1 MAPVLPGLAV
11 GGTSVKGM
19 AGGFLQAILAEMI
32 ANKIGG
38 ALQGGLGS
46 GLQPQ
51 ITGGGGAGSKFMIT
65 LPEAR
70 QTELAFANE
79 NFRRRLMGLPELN
92 AQEFIAER
100 EEQLRQSAREA
111 GQREYARE
119 QLKTSAAIAP
129 SVANMA
135 GTMATANAQV
145 GSNIAQ
151 KLLEQTIADPAMVAA
166 ATGK

>member
-1 MAPVLPGLAV
+1 MAPQLAAGGAKAFLLAV
-11 GGTSVKGM
+11 
-19 AGGFLQAILAEMI
+19 LADMV
-32 ANKIGG
+32 ANNIGG
-38 ALQGGLGS
+38 ALQGGLGA

-79 NFRRRLMGLPELN
+79 NFRRRIMGLPLLN

-135 GTMATANAQV
+135 ATMATANAQV

>member
-1 MAPVLPGLAV
+1 MAAPLPGLAV

-46 GLQPQ
+46 SLQPQ
-51 ITGGGGAGSKFMIT
+51 ITGGGGAGSKFMVT

-79 NFRRRLMGLPELN
+79 NFRRGLVGLPLLN
-92 AQEFIAER
+92 AQEFIAQR

-119 QLKTSAAIAP
+119 QLKTQAAVMPSIAQ
-129 SVANMA
+129 MI
-135 GTMATANAQV
+135 GTQATANATV

-151 KLLEQTIADPAMVAA
+151 KLLEQTLADPAMVAA

>member
-1 MAPVLPGLAV
+1 MAPQLA
-11 GGTSVKGM
+11 
-19 AGGFLQAILAEMI
+19 AGGAKAFLFAVLADMV
-32 ANKIGG
+32 ANNIGG
-38 ALQGGLGS
+38 ALQGGLGA

-79 NFRRRLMGLPELN
+79 NFRRSLVGKPLLSAR
-92 AQEFIAER
+92 EFIADR
-100 EEQLRQSAREA
+100 EEALRQSAREA

-119 QLKTSAAIAP
+119 QLKTQAAVMPSIAQ
-129 SVANMA
+129 MI
-135 GTMATANAQV
+135 GTQATANATV

-151 KLLEQTIADPAMVAA
+151 KLLEQTLADPAMVAA